1 MRVFTLEES
10 PALVLHLCTSVQKGR
25 VKGSPPTSKSS
36 DFVVLPFVVKGVLLS
51 LHIRFLNTGS
61 VLPPTSRVTFT
72 TWLRYKQLWLKSI
85 DFFCGKLP
93 IVLLDKTLITP
104 LGLCR
109 ALLSSIELQFGLST
123 HQLHYMEKNP
133 GLFSSKNVISFWL
146 KKEDVNILDDMG
158 VSKLLGNFILE
169 VN

>member
-1 MRVFTLEES
+1 MRVFTQCVITLEES

-109 ALLSSIELQFGLST
+109 ALLSSIETAVWTFNPST
-123 HQLHYMEKNP
+123 PLYGEKSWTV
-133 GLFSSKNVISFWL
+133 FL
-146 KKEDVNILDDMG
+146 KKRNFFLTEKRKMWTSWMTWGWVNY
-158 VSKLLGNFILE
+158 
-169 VN
+169 